1 VGLLNSG
8 SLYQDLRFYA
18 GDEKQTVIDRGLTF
32 GLILAAP
39 FLDFIESPTHPN
51 QKLLIVEIDGYAVAA
66 PCKPLD
72 DDEWL
77 IVTAWFS
84 RK

>member
-1 VGLLNSG
+1 MA
-8 SLYQDLRFYA
+8 RFTA
-18 GDEKQTVIDRGLTF
+18 GAEKQSMTERGLTF
-32 GLILAAP
+32 DMILAAP
-39 FLDFIESPTHPN
+39 VIDFIDNPTRDD

-66 PCKPLD
+66 PCKPLAG

-84 RK
+84 RKFTQHYLKK